1 MTEINKISDEMLNAF
16 IDHELSDDDM
26 MQIYMAMSKDADLR
40 AHVCDLRATRDLVR
54 SAYQVSPLL
63 GKAKRLPSRFPA
75 WGLAAAI
82 ASLSLGGLLGW
93 LAYPVWH
100 PAAPSA
106 LVAGVDDP
114 SASRVRVVFHAS
126 RNDADAFEQIL
137 DEAETLLAAKTGGR
151 TANLVRIVAN
161 GEGLYLL
168 SARTSPF
175 KDRIQQLNAQHK
187 NHIVFAGCSQTRKR
201 MKRERGESI
210 ELLPEVLMVNSG
222 VIELLEL
229 QEEGWRYMPI

>member
-1 MTEINKISDEMLNAF
+1 MTATDKISDEMLNAF

-26 MQIYMAMSKDADLR
+26 MQIYMTMSKDSDLR
-40 AHVCDLRATRDLVR
+40 TRVCDLRATRDLLR
-54 SAYQVSPLL
+54 SAYQIAPILSQ
-63 GKAKRLPSRFPA
+63 AQRLPSRFPA
-75 WGLAAAI
+75 WGLAAMVALMS
-82 ASLSLGGLLGW
+82 AGGLLGW

-100 PAAPSA
+100 PPAASA
-106 LVAGVDDP
+106 LVADVDQP
-114 SASRVRVVFHAS
+114 SASRVKVVFHAS
-126 RNDADAFEQIL
+126 RNDAAAFEQIL
-137 DEAETLLAAKTGGR
+137 DEAETLLAANNGGGA
-151 TANLVRIVAN
+151 ANLVRIVAN

-175 KDRIQQLNAQHK
+175 KHRIQQLNAQHK
-187 NHIVFAGCSQTRKR
+187 NHVVFAGCSQTRKR

-229 QEEGWRYMPI
+229 QEKGWRYLPI